1 MDDLKTT
8 FSAVTEFI
16 RRMSASQA
24 LMLLGVAAGSI
35 VGLIVFA
42 NYVSTVNYS
51 VLYSNL
57 DQSAAA
63 EVVAYLEESKIP
75 YEIANGGRTIRMPD
89 SDVHR
94 TRMALASQGLPAVS
108 TVGYSIFDENNFGM
122 TDFLQKINYK
132 RALEGELTRTIM
144 EISEIRAARIHI
156 VMPKERLFSKDQ
168 KVTTASILLKLGSG
182 ELSRRQ
188 LSGIKHL
195 VASSVEGLKPS
206 NISIIDYNGNLLSS
220 DNAQDVL
227 AGLSSSQLQ
236 VRKDVE
242 KYLEDKAQSLL
253 NSVIGPGAS
262 VVRISAELDFTQTE
276 RTNELFDPNG
286 AVIRSEE
293 RTEQSANS
301 SDKAAE
307 TTSERAEDTKQ
318 ETVITN
324 YEIPRTVETI
334 VNSVGIIKR
343 LSIAVMLDGIHEEVV
358 DEDGV
363 TTIVT
368 SPRPQ
373 EDIDKLS
380 SIVKSAVGFDSDRN
394 DQVEVFNMIFD
405 RNQFESEPIETVS
418 PDLYFYMDIAKQI
431 GGWLLIA
438 FVVLFV
444 RKKVNKLFAGLKE
457 IVPTPI
463 IEPEEAVAEAILD
476 ETSSIKMER
485 RRPKLIDQMQQTAK
499 ERPEELAK
507 VIKTMMVAED

>member
-1 MDDLKTT
+1 MDELKNT
-8 FSAVTEFI
+8 FSSLAGFI

-24 LMLLGVAAGSI
+24 LMLMGVTAGSI
-35 VGLIVFA
+35 VGVIVFT
-42 NYVSTVNYS
+42 NYVSTVNYT

-63 EVVAYLEESKIP
+63 DVVAHLEDNKTP
-75 YEIANGGRTIRMPD
+75 YELTNGGRTIRVPN

-94 TRMALASQGLPAVS
+94 VRLGLASQGLPAGS
-108 TVGYSIFDENNFGM
+108 SVGYSIFDENNFGM

-144 EISEIRAARIHI
+144 EISEVRSARIHI
-156 VMPKERLFSKDQ
+156 VMPKDRLFSKDQ

-182 ELSRRQ
+182 ELTRRQ

-220 DNAQDVL
+220 DNDQDAL

-242 KYLEDKAQSLL
+242 SYLEDKAQSML

-262 VVRISAELDFTQTE
+262 VVRISVELDFTQFE
-276 RTNELFDPNG
+276 RTNELYDPNG

-293 RTEQSANS
+293 RTEQSTNS

-307 TTSERAEDTKQ
+307 DNAESAEDSKQ

-334 VNSVGIIKR
+334 VHSVGTIKR
-343 LSIAVMLDGIHEEVV
+343 LSIAVMLDGIHEEIV

-363 TTIVT
+363 TTTTT

-373 EDIDKLS
+373 EDIERLS
-380 SIVKSAVGFDSDRN
+380 SIVKSAVGFDGDRN
-394 DQVEVFNMIFD
+394 DQIEIFNMAFD
-405 RNQFESEPIETVS
+405 RNQFAQDGVESLS
-418 PDLYFYMDIAKQI
+418 PGLYFYMDVAKQV
-431 GGWLLIA
+431 GGWVLIL
-438 FVVLFV
+438 VVILFV
-444 RKKVNKLFAGLKE
+444 RKKVKALFAGLKA
-457 IVPTPI
+457 IVPPPK
-463 IEPEEAVAEAILD
+463 EAEEAVAEAILD
-476 ETSSIKMER
+476 ETPAIKTDK

-507 VIKTMMVAED
+507 VIKTMMVAE

>member
-1 MDDLKTT
+1 MDDLKST
-8 FSAVTEFI
+8 FSALGGFI
-16 RRMSASQA
+16 KRMSASQA
-24 LMLLGVAAGSI
+24 LMLLGVTAGSV
-35 VGLIVFA
+35 VGLVVFT

-63 EVVAYLEESKIP
+63 DVVAYLEDNKTS
-75 YEIANGGRTIRMPD
+75 YEITNGGRTIRMAD
-89 SDVHR
+89 SEVHR
-94 TRMALASQGLPAVS
+94 TRMALASQGLPARS
-108 TVGYSIFDENNFGM
+108 SVGYSIFDENNFGM

-144 EISEIRAARIHI
+144 EISEIRAARVHI

-182 ELSRRQ
+182 ELTRRQ

-206 NISIIDYNGNLLSS
+206 RISIIDYDGNLLSS
-220 DNAQDVL
+220 NNEQDAL

-242 KYLEDKAQSLL
+242 SYLEHKAQSML
-253 NSVIGPGAS
+253 NSVIGMGAS
-262 VVRISAELDFTQTE
+262 VVRISVELDFTQSE

-293 RTEQSANS
+293 RTEQSSNV
-301 SDKAAE
+301 SDKVADNTAE
-307 TTSERAEDTKQ
+307 SAEDTKQ

-334 VNSVGIIKR
+334 VNSVGVIKR
-343 LSIAVMLDGIHEEVV
+343 LSIAVMLDGIREEVV
-358 DEDGV
+358 DEDGE
-363 TTIVT
+363 TTIRIL
-368 SPRPQ
+368 PRAQ
-373 EDIDKLS
+373 EDIDRLS
-380 SIVKSAVGFDSDRN
+380 AIVKSAVGFDGNRN
-394 DQVEVFNMIFD
+394 DQIEVFNMTFD
-405 RNQFESEPIETVS
+405 KNQFDSDGLETVS
-418 PDLYFYMDIAKQI
+418 PGLYFYMDMAKQV
-431 GGWLLIA
+431 GGWLLILI
-438 FVVLFV
+438 VVLFV
-444 RKKVNKLFAGLKE
+444 RKKVKNLFAGLKA
-457 IVPTPI
+457 IVPAPV
-463 IEPEEAVAEAILD
+463 IEPDEAVAEAIHD
-476 ETSSIKMER
+476 EVTAIKIEK

-507 VIKTMMVAED
+507 VIKTMMVAD